1 MAAGIRR
8 TSANILWII
17 LGLALVFVVVA
28 KISNR
33 PPTSVRGSLKVLT
46 PPFTANK
53 GELIQELRDRKFQ
66 VLDTKL
72 NSYQKAFE
80 QNVLEEGNL
89 SLAFEAFTFT
99 DPALRSPL
107 DDWIKN
113 EPNSYPA
120 HLARAKYL
128 IALGWQARGSKFTD
142 KTTVQQFNEMTTL
155 LVEGAKEAIAAVK
168 LNVQASIAYASIID
182 AARGVSDTNAMR
194 SAYAASLKNVPLS
207 LSTRVAVMNALEP
220 RWGGSYDAMTK
231 FAADAQ
237 KYAAQNPRL
246 VSLKGFADEDAGHMA
261 SVDSDW
267 KTAIGFFNKAL
278 ADGGDFARAYE
289 SRAWAYYWLGRYD
302 DALEDVNRSDRLRPQ
317 NTSALELEAYVYFH
331 LNRPQNTLAVIEK
344 YRQFEQPGADL
355 VSLER
360 RVQNFAA
367 AAAPPVQTGGN

>member
-8 TSANILWII
+8 KSANILWIV

-33 PPTSVRGSLKVLT
+33 QPTSVRGSLKVLT

-53 GELIQELRDRKFQ
+53 GELIRDLRDRKFQ

-142 KTTVQQFNEMTTL
+142 KTTVQEFNEMTPL
-155 LVEGAKEAIAAVK
+155 LVEGAKDAIAAVK
-168 LNVQASIAYASIID
+168 LNVRASIAYASIIE
-182 AARGVSDTNAMR
+182 AARGVSDANAMR

-246 VSLKGFADEDAGHMA
+246 ISLKGFADEDAGHMA
-261 SVDSDW
+261 TVDSDW
-267 KTAIGFFNKAL
+267 KTAIRFFNQAL

-302 DALEDVNRSDRLRPQ
+302 DALEDINRSDRLRPQ

-331 LNRPQNTLAVIEK
+331 LNRPQNTLTVIEE
-344 YRQFEQPGADL
+344 YRQFAQPGADL

-360 RVQNFAA
+360 RVQNFSAS
-367 AAAPPVQTGGN
+367 AAPPVQTGGH

>member
-1 MAAGIRR
+1 M
-8 TSANILWII
+8 
-17 LGLALVFVVVA
+17 
-28 KISNR
+28 
-33 PPTSVRGSLKVLT
+33 T
-46 PPFTANK
+46 P
-53 GELIQELRDRKFQ
+53 
-66 VLDTKL
+66 
-72 NSYQKAFE
+72 
-80 QNVLEEGNL
+80 
-89 SLAFEAFTFT
+89 
-99 DPALRSPL
+99 
-107 DDWIKN
+107 
-113 EPNSYPA
+113 
-120 HLARAKYL
+120 
-128 IALGWQARGSKFTD
+128 
-142 KTTVQQFNEMTTL
+142 L
-155 LVEGAKEAIAAVK
+155 LVEGAKDAIAAVK
-168 LNVQASIAYASIID
+168 FNVQASIAYASIIE

-267 KTAIGFFNKAL
+267 KTAIRFFNKAL

-302 DALEDVNRSDRLRPQ
+302 DALEDVSRSDRLRPQ

-331 LNRPQNTLAVIEK
+331 LNRPQNTLAVIDE
-344 YRQFEQPGADL
+344 YRQFAQPGADL

-367 AAAPPVQTGGN
+367 SAAPSVQTGGN

>member
-8 TSANILWII
+8 KSANILWII
-17 LGLALVFVVVA
+17 LALALVFVVVA

-113 EPNSYPA
+113 EPNSWAA

-142 KTTVQQFNEMTTL
+142 KTTVQQFNE
-155 LVEGAKEAIAAVK
+155 
-168 LNVQASIAYASIID
+168 NDPSASRRRQGRN
-182 AARGVSDTNAMR
+182 RG
-194 SAYAASLKNVPLS
+194 
-207 LSTRVAVMNALEP
+207 
-220 RWGGSYDAMTK
+220 
-231 FAADAQ
+231 
-237 KYAAQNPRL
+237 
-246 VSLKGFADEDAGHMA
+246 
-261 SVDSDW
+261 
-267 KTAIGFFNKAL
+267 
-278 ADGGDFARAYE
+278 
-289 SRAWAYYWLGRYD
+289 
-302 DALEDVNRSDRLRPQ
+302 
-317 NTSALELEAYVYFH
+317 
-331 LNRPQNTLAVIEK
+331 
-344 YRQFEQPGADL
+344 RQ
-355 VSLER
+355 V
-360 RVQNFAA
+360 
-367 AAAPPVQTGGN
+367 